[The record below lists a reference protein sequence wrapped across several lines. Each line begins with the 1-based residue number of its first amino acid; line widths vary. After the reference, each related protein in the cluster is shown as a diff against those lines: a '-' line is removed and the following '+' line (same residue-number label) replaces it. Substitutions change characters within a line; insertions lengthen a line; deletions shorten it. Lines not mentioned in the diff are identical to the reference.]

1 MPGASIEAVTTSA
14 RSHHPRP
21 KDMSRRSR
29 DSKARLTHLV
39 CHLLTV
45 VLALGL
51 PTAAWAGPPE
61 TDEPPLAAPA
71 AAPAAQGESAPA
83 PEALGDDQVVLN
95 NGGMLRGQ
103 VVESMPDSHVTIV
116 VAGETRRIEWAE
128 VSDVKMGHFADN
140 TAVEPA
146 PQAAPAGEPEAA
158 VGRPLVH
165 MDVKGNKP
173 VQLRLITSEGY
184 VSGYNVSGRSMTF
197 TTVCQSPCDRVID
210 TTGGKRFIV
219 GNDMWTFSRKIDL
232 SNEGP
237 QTTLEVVRPG
247 NTASRISGAVL
258 FGLGLGGLI
267 SGPLLLLL
275 ESTRTAG
282 AVITGVSV
290 PLFAIGL
297 PLMILGRA
305 KARVRK

>member
-1 MPGASIEAVTTSA
+1 ML
-14 RSHHPRP
+14 
-21 KDMSRRSR
+21 K
-29 DSKARLTHLV
+29 
-39 CHLLTV
+39 
-45 VLALGL
+45 
-51 PTAAWAGPPE
+51 
-61 TDEPPLAAPA
+61 
-71 AAPAAQGESAPA
+71 
-83 PEALGDDQVVLN
+83 

-103 VVESMPDSHVTIV
+103 VIESMPDSHVTIL
-116 VAGETRRIEWAE
+116 VAGESRRIEW
-128 VSDVKMGHFADN
+128 SDLEEVKMGHFAQAPA
-140 TAVEPA
+140 TTPVEA
-146 PQAAPAGEPEAA
+146 PAAPLVPGPSEVAPA

-165 MDVKGNKP
+165 MEVKPNAKP

-197 TTVCQSPCDRVID
+197 ETVCQSPCDRVID
-210 TTGGKRFIV
+210 ATGGKRFMV

-237 QTTLEVVRPG
+237 DVTLDVVRPG
-247 NTASRISGAVL
+247 NTAARISGAVL

-290 PLFAIGL
+290 PLFAVGL

-305 KARVRK
+305 KAKVRK